1 VLEKENLPFET
12 DSPQN
17 PSRIGVPHSAATKK
31 RGSFLS
37 KSADM
42 NVGSEAI
49 SSPSTEVFMFLYS
62 FKDLIPLILHQ
73 WYLHHIS
80 RVIRLG
86 LLEPYPWIITH
97 ISTTEFQN
105 DFSFAGEK
113 QKKKAKKS
121 DLATLASSTRVC
133 VSFAHYRIVI
143 CLDISETVF
152 NCTSVLTDSL
162 LAILAEISANTK
174 RNRRINSVQIS
185 VIAHLPEIDET
196 WSIWQGEVTSESD
209 VSLLQSLVRSRIERI
224 EELSITV
231 KALAMQGANK
241 ASSYRF
247 PESETFLRAILF
259 HLRLLPGDACPK
271 AILLTGGCI
280 CIKTGPTA
288 LISQFSRDLISLN
301 ILVDLV
307 PRDRPVGFYANIC
320 GLQLLADQTVG
331 GSVNLVTCA
340 SPEQV
345 IENCQKFFG
354 HSFFNFLAFGYASN
368 SVNAASNVRN
378 KNADFQEGPSR
389 MKEIGISTEEFTK
402 HNKQEYIIKTYQC
415 EGATVEHLLC
425 LRLSEGF
432 KILDVTQERENQ
444 ISIHAT
450 QSGPNYSSQ
459 ILRANSGRVKKVPF
473 MTYSRQH
480 AQQSQS
486 VFYILTI
493 KLEKRVS
500 KVLNLVYQISYRK
513 EEQLNKQ
520 SISLLAT
527 RQLNTRSQPSQL
539 YSPTQGSTPVPKG
552 AQAQVQ
558 GSKTHVKQSWEKAVA
573 GEAVSAAELETLFD
587 KIRFFLFIQVFLLF

>member
-1 VLEKENLPFET
+1 
-12 DSPQN
+12 
-17 PSRIGVPHSAATKK
+17 
-31 RGSFLS
+31 
-37 KSADM
+37 M
-42 NVGSEAI
+42 NVGSDAI

-121 DLATLASSTRVC
+121 DLATLASTTRVC

-143 CLDISETVF
+143 CVDISETVF

-162 LAILAEISANTK
+162 LATLAEISANTK
-174 RNRRINSVQIS
+174 RNRRISSVQIS

-209 VSLLQSLVRSRIERI
+209 VTLLKSLVRSRIERI
-224 EELSITV
+224 EELSITA

-241 ASSYRF
+241 ANSYRF
-247 PESETFLRAILF
+247 PESETFLRSILF

-271 AILLTGGCI
+271 AIILTGGCI
-280 CIKTGPTA
+280 NIKTGPNA

-331 GSVNLVTCA
+331 GSVNLVTSAAQVDVNEHCA
-340 SPEQV
+340 
-345 IENCQKFFG
+345 KFFG
-354 HSFFNFLAFGYASN
+354 ETFFNFLAFGYASN
-368 SVNAASNVRN
+368 SMNAASNRRN
-378 KNADFQEGPSR
+378 KNADFQEIPLR
-389 MKEIGISTEEFTK
+389 IKELGISTEEFTK
-402 HNKQEYIIKTYQC
+402 HNKQEYIIKSYQC

-425 LRLSEGF
+425 IRLSEGF
-432 KILDVTQERENQ
+432 KILDVTQDRENQ
-444 ISIHAT
+444 ISKHAT
-450 QSGPNYSSQ
+450 QSGPNYLNQVSIAS
-459 ILRANSGRVKKVPF
+459 SGRVKKAPF

-480 AQQSQS
+480 AQQNQS
-486 VFYILTI
+486 IFYILTI
-493 KLEKRVS
+493 KLEKRIS
-500 KVLNLVYQISYRK
+500 KLLNLVYQISYRK
-513 EEQLNKQ
+513 EEQLHKQ

-527 RQLNTRSQPSQL
+527 RQLNTRSQPSSQL
-539 YSPTQGSTPVPKG
+539 YNPSKTVSPVPKG
-552 AQAQVQ
+552 AQVQVQ

-587 KIRFFLFIQVFLLF
+587 KIRCRVVNCYLRLFELV